1 MITAN
6 GRSIEYIEQGIGP
19 PVLFIPGSFST
30 PAAWAGI
37 QASLPKNY
45 RFISTSLCGYGL
57 TDELRSSDNVG
68 IENLVRVIEKVA
80 RRIGEPV
87 HLVGH
92 SFGGIVAFASALS
105 GTIDVLSISTFEA
118 TPAAILEDRGHSRLY
133 KEMKRISSAFAESYF
148 SGEPDAARLVIDF
161 WGGDGAFFSMPEEV
175 QAYCRKTAST
185 NILDWHTGFSFQA
198 KISDYK
204 SLTMPNLLVR
214 GANSN
219 AQVLKITDALGSSI
233 PNCRSAVIDGAGHFL
248 ITSHSEACAHTLAE
262 FLNGVSAKN

>member
-1 MITAN
+1 MITAK
-6 GRSIEYIEQGIGP
+6 GRSIEYIEHGIGP

-92 SFGGIVAFASALS
+92 SFGGLVAFASALS
-105 GTIDVLSISTFEA
+105 GTIDVLSVSTFEA
-118 TPAAILEDRGHSRLY
+118 TPAAILEDRGHYRLY

-175 QAYCRKTAST
+175 QAYCR
-185 NILDWHTGFSFQA
+185 
-198 KISDYK
+198 
-204 SLTMPNLLVR
+204 
-214 GANSN
+214 
-219 AQVLKITDALGSSI
+219 
-233 PNCRSAVIDGAGHFL
+233 
-248 ITSHSEACAHTLAE
+248 
-262 FLNGVSAKN
+262 

>member
-1 MITAN
+1 MITAK

-92 SFGGIVAFASALS
+92 SFGGIVAFASHC
-105 GTIDVLSISTFEA
+105 GCYDVLSVSTFEQLQQR
-118 TPAAILEDRGHSRLY
+118 PRGPQ
-133 KEMKRISSAFAESYF
+133 AF
-148 SGEPDAARLVIDF
+148 PTV
-161 WGGDGAFFSMPEEV
+161 
-175 QAYCRKTAST
+175 
-185 NILDWHTGFSFQA
+185 
-198 KISDYK
+198 
-204 SLTMPNLLVR
+204 
-214 GANSN
+214 
-219 AQVLKITDALGSSI
+219 
-233 PNCRSAVIDGAGHFL
+233 
-248 ITSHSEACAHTLAE
+248 
-262 FLNGVSAKN
+262 